1 MSETTDI
8 HDVWV
13 RYKAE
18 PTQADRDILILAHMP
33 LVHYMARRMLP
44 SLHASV
50 EYNDLVSYGTFGLID
65 AIGKYDLTMG
75 TKFSTFAA
83 YRVRGQ
89 IIEEMRGLAWEP
101 RSVRQR
107 SRVIA
112 QTAVDLE
119 HRQGRAPSETEL
131 ATAVGI
137 SVAELRRS
145 ASDIRTSKVRSMD
158 EQYGA
163 SSDLGQTS
171 ATLGEHVAAADV
183 TDQPSEMG
191 EAAALLAA
199 GMEQV
204 PENERA
210 LLQLIYV
217 SNLSLKEIASVL
229 EVTESWVSLLH
240 TRAMVTLQ
248 RTLAGQAH

>member
-1 MSETTDI
+1 MSETDTDI

-13 RYKAE
+13 RYKAD
-18 PTQADRDILILAHMP
+18 PNPADRETLILAHMP

-119 HRQGRAPSETEL
+119 HRLGRPPTETEL
-131 ATAVGI
+131 ATDVGI
-137 SVAELRRS
+137 SVSELRRS
-145 ASDIRTSKVRSMD
+145 ASDIRTSKVCSMD
-158 EQYGA
+158 EQHSG
-163 SSDLGQTS
+163 SNGETS

-199 GMEQV
+199 GLEQV

-217 SNLSLKEIASVL
+217 KGMTLKDIAKVL

-240 TRAMVTLQ
+240 TRAMVVLQ
-248 RTLAGQAH
+248 RTLAGQSH

>member
-1 MSETTDI
+1 MTDTDI
-8 HDVWV
+8 ADVWV
-13 RYKAE
+13 RFKTE
-18 PTQADRDILILAHMP
+18 PTQADRDTLILAHMP

-119 HRQGRAPSETEL
+119 HRLGRPPAEVEL

-158 EQYGA
+158 EQHSGA
-163 SSDLGQTS
+163 NGETS

-217 SNLSLKEIASVL
+217 SNMSLKEIASVL

-248 RTLAGQAH
+248 RTLSGQVL